1 MIDVAIVVFSL
12 GGYWLPSTTVR
23 LRIKFINWN
32 FVHKFV
38 SIS

>member
-1 MIDVAIVVFSL
+1 MTDVAIVVFSL
-12 GGYWLPSTTVR
+12 GGYWLPATTVR
-23 LRIKFINWN
+23 LRIKFINQN